1 MVEQTEVTRNAQKIL
16 ARLKGLREHMRP
28 DEIPLL
34 NVPAIWDG
42 GLPEQEGHATPV
54 DVVVTNQRII
64 GYALK
69 TFPRT
74 HLFFDAL
81 ELPRLTTI
89 SQRNKSYEPLFREL
103 LLSDGKRKVY
113 LRTPQKQVS
122 QLVHTLRQAI
132 VTYAPDAQAQ
142 VEETTDTPS
151 ASSGEVKAAA
161 PVYGVQDIRTP
172 FEGSLLAIVLLF
184 IGGLVLE
191 IVGAGAWAATGDAQV
206 GLPLCIAGFLAFIF
220 SIFVMR
226 QRQP

>member
-16 ARLKGLREHMRP
+16 ARLKGLRERMRP

-54 DVVVTNQRII
+54 DVVVTNQRVI

-81 ELPRLTTI
+81 ELSRLTTI

-113 LRTPQKQVS
+113 LRTPQKQVT

-132 VTYAPDAQAQ
+132 ETYVPDAQAQ

-161 PVYGVQDIRTP
+161 PVYGVQDIRAP

-191 IVGAGAWAATGDAQV
+191 IVGAGAWAATGNAQV

-226 QRQP
+226 QRQA